1 MFFQIPQLMSFLF
14 FCKFQCFTENQIKK
28 YFFLLIDQK
37 ELIILELFIRLFY
50 FTKAFRYVL
59 CRRGG
64 AQTNLFIQISRVQ
77 QSMFGDGQYEGN
89 IVALFPSERCLSNA
103 VLAVQHTNTDQHN

>member
-37 ELIILELFIRLFY
+37 EIIILELFIRLFY